1 MIIGRIL
8 LTLTLLGKIAPNYST
23 FLNCILTIPLLLLS
37 TLIVVLYQNVSDYV
51 NFLGSFSSIFFCCEF
66 LVLCILK

>member
-23 FLNCILTIPLLLLS
+23 FLNCILTIPLLLFS
-37 TLIVVLYQNVSDYV
+37 TLIVVLYQNIGDYV
-51 NFLGSFSSIFFCCEF
+51 DFLESFSSFFLFCYSWF
-66 LVLCILK
+66 YVY